1 MKGLVVNG
9 FTVVEALGSGQGGIL
24 YLARDSEGREAVIR
38 VARDGEDNVS
48 IRVFIEEA
56 RQLLP
61 QASEVETSTASDGR
75 RMLMALSTPR
85 APPPGS
91 GQTQHAVTQR
101 LPRAAP
107 PELPARSKAPVALLL
122 VALAVFGAGAA
133 MVAMALRTPSVATV
147 AARPEVAPLAAPPVA
162 PSPAVPVDA
171 GLAPVVA
178 AEPVEVA
185 APRKPT
191 ANSNSAGLRPC
202 TLDSRWRKS
211 VDAELEPIQAV
222 TAVLGSETFRAFDDA
237 AAPILAELDR
247 RADGADCRDLDAKVE
262 ALVNTWLK
270 RLRPHACA
278 PDDAWRASARKRLA
292 AAELP
297 AGAQQAIE
305 AQIDGA
311 RRWADCVKVDLQLR
325 QSKG

>member
-1 MKGLVVNG
+1 M
-9 FTVVEALGSGQGGIL
+9 
-24 YLARDSEGREAVIR
+24 
-38 VARDGEDNVS
+38 
-48 IRVFIEEA
+48 
-56 RQLLP
+56 
-61 QASEVETSTASDGR
+61 
-75 RMLMALSTPR
+75 
-85 APPPGS
+85 
-91 GQTQHAVTQR
+91 
-101 LPRAAP
+101 
-107 PELPARSKAPVALLL
+107 
-122 VALAVFGAGAA
+122 
-133 MVAMALRTPSVATV
+133 
-147 AARPEVAPLAAPPVA
+147 
-162 PSPAVPVDA
+162 PVDA